1 MNRNCSFM
9 KCMTSRQS
17 LYLSLVRSLFEHCSQ
32 VWCPTN
38 PTQVA
43 KFVKIQKRAIK
54 WIFNEPYCRYS
65 EKSYLG
71 KLKELNILPM
81 DYKFQLNDLT
91 IFHKIY
97 HGKYSVGLPPFIL
110 KYTDMNDLNSAYF
123 QRQTRTYNDS
133 DRHKVKCILAP
144 KVNSFKNSFFV
155 RSARSWNSL
164 PADIRSHDSIDSFKA
179 NLEKYFWNCLFPPD

>member
-1 MNRNCSFM
+1 MFPSFIVSDANYDSITCNSDLLWPLPRCNEDPDCRNPRGF
-9 KCMTSRQS
+9 RI
-17 LYLSLVRSLFEHCSQ
+17 
-32 VWCPTN
+32 
-38 PTQVA
+38 A
-43 KFVKIQKRAIK
+43 
-54 WIFNEPYCRYS
+54 
-65 EKSYLG
+65 
-71 KLKELNILPM
+71 
-81 DYKFQLNDLT
+81 
-91 IFHKIY
+91 
-97 HGKYSVGLPPFIL
+97 IL

-179 NLEKYFWNCLFPPD
+179 NLEKYFWNSLFPPD

>member
-1 MNRNCSFM
+1 
-9 KCMTSRQS
+9 
-17 LYLSLVRSLFEHCSQ
+17 
-32 VWCPTN
+32 
-38 PTQVA
+38 
-43 KFVKIQKRAIK
+43 
-54 WIFNEPYCRYS
+54 
-65 EKSYLG
+65 
-71 KLKELNILPM
+71 M

-97 HGKYSVGLPPFIL
+97 HGKYSVGLPPFIH

-179 NLEKYFWNCLFPPD
+179 NLEKYFWNCLFPPDWISHKSLSCEPTLLTNWHNDQSCITCKSQWELGMT